1 MNVTFRCPECEQT
14 SRVEVAPSSAAL
26 SCPHCHTR
34 LRIPEGA
41 IVGHGVTRCLV
52 CPSTELFV
60 RKDFP
65 QQLGVAIVALGI
77 AVSCYTWFNHWLYW
91 TFGVFFATA
100 LADVLLYFFMPDALV
115 CYRCGAHYRSV
126 DNLDKH
132 GAFDLATHERFR
144 QQAIRLAESS
154 RRSGAG

>member
-1 MNVTFRCPECEQT
+1 MNVTFRCPECEQ
-14 SRVEVAPSSAAL
+14 SARVEVVPSSSAFA
-26 SCPHCHTR
+26 CPHCHTR

-52 CPSTELFV
+52 CPSHELFV

-65 QQLGVAIVALGI
+65 QQLGVAIVVIGI
-77 AVSCYTWFNHWLYW
+77 LVSCYTWFNHWLYW

-100 LADVLLYFFMPDALV
+100 LVDVVLYFVMPNALV

-132 GAFDLATHERFR
+132 GSFDLATHERYR

-154 RRSGAG
+154 RRSGAS